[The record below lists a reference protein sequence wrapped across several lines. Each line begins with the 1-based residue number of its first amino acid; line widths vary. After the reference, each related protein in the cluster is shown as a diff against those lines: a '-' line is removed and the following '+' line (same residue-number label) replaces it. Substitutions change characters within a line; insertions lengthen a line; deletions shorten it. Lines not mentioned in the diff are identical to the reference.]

1 MKVIEARS
9 DAHGVMPGDRKRPP
23 NHRSQDSLSAG
34 ERKDVAF
41 VREKPGHARAANPS
55 EGNQN
60 GVGPME
66 RGENRSRNQG
76 SSRGANIGSEEPIG
90 DAGVQPDLLEDA
102 EKHVPKEASRNEQ
115 VVERAMQ
122 PAKK

>member
-1 MKVIEARS
+1 MKVIEARP
-9 DAHGVMPGDRKRPP
+9 DAHGVMPGNRKRPP

-34 ERKDVAF
+34 QREDVAF
-41 VREKPGHARAANPS
+41 LCEKPGRDRAADPS

-66 RGENRSRNQG
+66 RGENRSRDQRSCG
-76 SSRGANIGSEEPIG
+76 GAYTGGEQPIG
-90 DAGVQPDLLEDA
+90 DIGVQPDLLEDA